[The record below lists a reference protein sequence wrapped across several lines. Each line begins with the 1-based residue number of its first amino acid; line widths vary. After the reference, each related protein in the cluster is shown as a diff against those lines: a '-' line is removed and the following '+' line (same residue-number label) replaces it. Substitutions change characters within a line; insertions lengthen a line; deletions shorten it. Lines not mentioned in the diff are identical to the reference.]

1 MYIAFFDALY
11 TIKIVF
17 VSLCCLSLF
26 MMYLTFS
33 LYSKRKISLI
43 SKKNFIQKK
52 YSVTN
57 LSLDLI
63 KFLAACGIFFFH
75 VNPSYFPSGFLFVIL
90 FFIMSGF
97 LFYQNKNRYRDQ
109 PFLKIILKRVGSY
122 YFYYLISLVLWYYV
136 AFWEPVYIP
145 FQLTFRNILNYLL
158 FLPMI
163 NLSPVFGSQVLW
175 FLGVYTFLFLI
186 LLIAIKIKLPLTPI
200 FVFVSL
206 PIVLF
211 LSIFSPRG
219 SPLTTHISFSF
230 LNHFSIS
237 LGFLYGIAGIGL
249 GWIWAALL
257 SKLSLNISAWHQKIG
272 LGVGLFLLFCEG
284 NNILPFPDASIYIV
298 SLFLLFYASLEEN
311 TLSLHSD
318 VASFFSCLGALSV
331 PIYIFHYDLLY
342 YFQPIGLLR
351 FMQQNPIVFL
361 LITLLFSLCM
371 LGLKKKIS
379 LFLQKMIKSF

>member
-1 MYIAFFDALY
+1 MVLE
-11 TIKIVF
+11 
-17 VSLCCLSLF
+17 
-26 MMYLTFS
+26 
-33 LYSKRKISLI
+33 KRI
-43 SKKNFIQKK
+43 IQKK
-52 YSVTN
+52 YTTTN
-57 LSLDLI
+57 FSLDLT

-75 VNPSYFPSGFLFVIL
+75 VNTSCFPSGFLFVIL

-97 LFYQNKNRYRDQ
+97 LFYQNKNRYQHQ
-109 PFLKIILKRVGSY
+109 PFLKTILKRIGSY
-122 YFYYLISLVLWYYV
+122 YFYYLISLVLWYNV
-136 AFWEPVYIP
+136 AFLEPIYIP
-145 FQLTFRNILNYLL
+145 FQLTLRNILNYLL

-200 FVFVSL
+200 LACVSL
-206 PIVLF
+206 PVVLF

-219 SPLTTHISFSF
+219 APLTSHITFSF
-230 LNHFSIS
+230 LNHLSIS

-257 SKLSLNISAWHQKIG
+257 SKLSLKISAWHQKIG

-284 NNILPFPDASIYIV
+284 KNILPFPDISIYIV
-298 SLFLLFYASLEEN
+298 SLFLLFYASLES
-311 TLSLHSD
+311 TDSHRSD
-318 VASFFSCLGALSV
+318 MVSFFSYLGALSV

-361 LITLLFSLCM
+361 LITLLFSSFM
-371 LGLKKKIS
+371 LGLKKKVS
-379 LFLQKMIKSF
+379 FLLQKIVKSF